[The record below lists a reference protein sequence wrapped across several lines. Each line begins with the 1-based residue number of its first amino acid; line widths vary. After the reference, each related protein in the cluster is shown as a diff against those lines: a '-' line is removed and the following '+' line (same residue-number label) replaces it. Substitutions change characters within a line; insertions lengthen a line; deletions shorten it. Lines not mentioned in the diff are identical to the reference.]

1 MKRLS
6 RREVV
11 EGIQDKGY
19 VLRYNFWF
27 TLYAGWKVEDSE
39 RNIIGYVT
47 DTDAWYI
54 RNSFE
59 SGKLK
64 EHKGF
69 NNDYYTYNK

>member
-11 EGIQDKGY
+11 EGIRNKGY

>member
-69 NNDYYTYNK
+69 NNNYYTYNK

>member
-19 VLRYNFWF
+19 VLRYNEWF
-27 TLYAGWKVEDSE
+27 TLNAGWKVEDSE

-47 DTDAWYI
+47 DIDAWYI
-54 RNSFE
+54 RNSFDE
-59 SGKLK
+59 GQLK

-69 NNDYYTYNK
+69 DNNYYTYNK

>member
-6 RREVV
+6 RRETI
-11 EGIQDKGY
+11 EGIRDKGY

-47 DTDAWYI
+47 DIDAYHI

-59 SGKLK
+59 SGELK

-69 NNDYYTYNK
+69 NNNWYTYNK

>member
-1 MKRLS
+1 MKHLS
-6 RREVV
+6 RKEVV
-11 EGIQDKGY
+11 EGIQNKGY

-59 SGKLK
+59 SGELK

>member
-6 RREVV
+6 RKEVV

-59 SGKLK
+59 SGELK

>member
-6 RREVV
+6 RRAVV

-47 DTDAWYI
+47 DTDARYI

-64 EHKGF
+64 EHKGYQ
-69 NNDYYTYNK
+69 NDWYTYNK